1 MTEFKEFTF
10 DPAPFVPFKDKEVL
24 ERVRNIKRE
33 DIEKHPNPDFKI
45 KVVPD
50 DYLELIWLTDMF
62 YRIKDA
68 ADKGNNVVMILP
80 NPAPVYKK
88 LAYLINKFKIDC
100 KHVYGFAMD
109 EWADQD
115 GNIAPET
122 YSRGFMNATLKYLY
136 NEIDPELRMP
146 RENLIGPTNENAK
159 DYSKLIADKG
169 GADICYSGPGWAGH
183 LGFIDPDTPEFA
195 GDLEEFKKMGARLV
209 TLHPLTIAQN
219 SLHGSF
225 GMSGDIANVPPKA
238 FTIGPADV
246 IAAKNRIEMH
256 GITTAGTFVSWQR
269 MISRLVLHGPV
280 TPQVPSSILQ
290 TLRTDVYVTETIAAN
305 IEPQGDLQY

>member
-1 MTEFKEFTF
+1 MSAYKEFTF
-10 DPAPFVPFKDKEVL
+10 DPAPFVPFKDKKEL

-50 DYLELIWLTDMF
+50 DYLEFIWLSDMF

-68 ADKGNNVVMILP
+68 ADNGRNVVMILP
-80 NPAPVYKK
+80 NPAPVYRKV
-88 LAYLINKFKIDC
+88 AYLINKFRINC
-100 KHVYGFAMD
+100 KHVHVFCMD

-122 YSRGFMNATLKYLY
+122 YPQGFTHATLKYFY
-136 NEIDPELRMP
+136 SEIDPDLRMP
-146 RENLIGPTNENAK
+146 RENVVGPTNENK
-159 DYSKLIADKG
+159 DHYSKLIADKG

-183 LGFIDPDTPEFA
+183 LGFIDPDAPEFA

-280 TPQVPSSILQ
+280 TPKIPSSILQ
-290 TLRTDVYVTETIAAN
+290 TLRTNVYVTETIAAN

>member
-1 MTEFKEFTF
+1 M
-10 DPAPFVPFKDKEVL
+10 
-24 ERVRNIKRE
+24 N
-33 DIEKHPNPDFKI
+33 
-45 KVVPD
+45 
-50 DYLELIWLTDMF
+50 
-62 YRIKDA
+62 
-68 ADKGNNVVMILP
+68 
-80 NPAPVYKK
+80 
-88 LAYLINKFKIDC
+88 
-100 KHVYGFAMD
+100 

-115 GNIAPET
+115 VNIAPET
-122 YSRGFMNATLKYLY
+122 YPQCFTHATLKYFY
-136 NEIDPELRMP
+136 SEIDPELRMP
-146 RENLIGPTNENAK
+146 RENVIGPTNENK
-159 DYSKLIADKG
+159 DHYSKLIADKG

-195 GDLEEFKKMGARLV
+195 GDLEEFKKMGARIV

-280 TPQVPSSILQ
+280 TPKIPSSILQ